1 MLLLSKEMTDKD
13 KSMKTQLLFKPKND
27 DKVCSGEKIWK
38 ENGFFQD
45 ARAELNLEKVNIPE
59 NCLLYV
65 NQGFLSTVKSGEIAM
80 YLHNFIIGQLIIAAN
95 QPEDISTYICSKNE
109 VKLLSCVYD
118 LESGDFKGIRE
129 QIAFIVLRGDVDETF
144 LSYGFNK
151 IKSKVLYSFSKQ
163 QIPNAFVSVAFKKH
177 FDEIINENKSDI
189 KSSLF
194 YYLPSVSDRKEA
206 INQFKNNVSLSP
218 VNVTL
223 ELIESFSSEGALF
236 KPDLLNSS
244 EEEGKP
250 QTEMLYGLFK
260 HIAKLS
266 NQNLERNIA
275 HLNILQNRSS
285 SEMEWSNKK
294 FDSSKFK
301 LTY

>member
-1 MLLLSKEMTDKD
+1 ML
-13 KSMKTQLLFKPKND
+13 
-27 DKVCSGEKIWK
+27 
-38 ENGFFQD
+38 
-45 ARAELNLEKVNIPE
+45 
-59 NCLLYV
+59 Y
-65 NQGFLSTVKSGEIAM
+65 STFTV
-80 YLHNFIIGQLIIAAN
+80 
-95 QPEDISTYICSKNE
+95 T
-109 VKLLSCVYD
+109 VTVT
-118 LESGDFKGIRE
+118 
-129 QIAFIVLRGDVDETF
+129 V

-189 KSSLF
+189 KSLLF
-194 YYLPSVSDRKEA
+194 YFLPSVSDRKEA
-206 INQFKNNVSLSP
+206 INQHKNNVSLSP
-218 VNVTL
+218 VDVSL
-223 ELIESFSSEGALF
+223 ELIESFSSQGALF

-244 EEEGKP
+244 KKEERKP